1 MGGKQPHAGERL
13 IGGGPLRHTRKV
25 VLIMSSQT
33 YRLAFVSNSNSIAEV
48 VRDYASRQGVQVE
61 IRLATMEKA
70 VPVAR
75 QLLDTGTEVV
85 LGGGGTGKLLRQHL
99 KRPVI
104 TIARSHLDVLRALRK
119 AREHGEH
126 IALTCY
132 DTPPDGMA
140 MLADLLGIHLNIVRF
155 LSTRELRQ
163 GIRRAVEAGVRCVV
177 GGGICAE
184 IAAARGCPA
193 VVVTPGTEVIQ
204 RALEEAVNIVVS
216 QRREQQKAAW
226 LRGIL
231 DSLHEG
237 IIGVSQQGHVVTC
250 NRQVVHL
257 LGTDPERTDATALLR
272 AMDVPRVLRSAEAEE
287 DSVRQVGR
295 QEFIINARPVM
306 VRGEME
312 GVVTA
317 FRLSSD
323 IRSIDRKLRER
334 LRHRGFTARH
344 RLEDLVGDSRVMT
357 MLRAK
362 AARFAGTEAA
372 VLIQGETGTGKELL
386 AHALHLAGARRAQ
399 PFVAI
404 NCAALPESLLE
415 SELFGYAEGAFT
427 GARRGGKDGLFVLA
441 HEGTIFLDEIAD
453 ISPSLQVRLLRVLE
467 AQEIMRVG
475 GDRVIPVNVRI
486 LSSSWKNLAQ
496 EVREGRFRADLYYRL
511 TTLCLYM
518 PPLRERRE
526 DIPLLTSALLR
537 RHGLPLECFSTRGL
551 ELLKN
556 YDWPGNIRE
565 LDALVRRYTLLLSGS
580 EPEDGL
586 LEDLLEELR
595 AASLPLVSGW
605 ESPGLSAG
613 TDKTTESVSDGG
625 PESDSQSLKT
635 QLEQHER
642 EIIRRALEQTG
653 NNRMCAAALLGISTN
668 TLWRKLKTL

>member
-1 MGGKQPHAGERL
+1 
-13 IGGGPLRHTRKV
+13 
-25 VLIMSSQT
+25 MSSQA
-33 YRLAFVSNSNSIAEV
+33 YRLAFVSNSDLIAEV
-48 VRDYASRQGVQVE
+48 VREYAAKQGLQVE

-75 QLLDTGTEVV
+75 QLLNTGTEVV

-132 DTPPDGMA
+132 DRPPDGMG
-140 MLADLLGIHLNIVRF
+140 MLADLLGIRLNIVRF
-155 LSTRELRQ
+155 LSTQELRQ
-163 GIRRAVEAGVRCVV
+163 GIRRAVEAGAQCVV
-177 GGGICAE
+177 GGGVCGE
-184 IAAARGCPA
+184 IATACGCPA
-193 VVVTPGTEVIQ
+193 VVVTPGAEVIQ
-204 RALEEAVNIVVS
+204 RALEEAVNIVLS
-216 QRREQQKAAW
+216 QRREQQEAAW

-237 IIGVSQQGHVVTC
+237 IIGVNQQGHVVTC
-250 NRQVVHL
+250 NRQAVHL
-257 LGTDPERTDATALLR
+257 LGTDPERSDATALLR
-272 AMDVPRVLRSAEAEE
+272 AMDVPQVLRSAEARE
-287 DSVRQVGR
+287 DCVRQVGR
-295 QEFIINARPVM
+295 QEFIINARPV
-306 VRGEME
+306 VVQGEME

-334 LRHRGFTARH
+334 LRHRGFAARH
-344 RLEDLVGDSRVMT
+344 RLEDLVGDSRAMT

-386 AHALHLAGARRAQ
+386 AHALHLAGARRSQ

-467 AQEIMRVG
+467 AREIMRVG

-511 TTLCLYM
+511 TTLCLHM

-526 DIPLLTSALLR
+526 DIPALTSTLLR
-537 RHGLPLECFSTRGL
+537 RHGLPLECFSNRGL
-551 ELLKN
+551 GLLKN

-580 EPEDGL
+580 APEDEL
-586 LEDLLEELR
+586 LEELLEELR
-595 AASLPLVSGW
+595 TASLPPATGR
-605 ESPGLSAG
+605 ETAYPGAG
-613 TDKTTESVSDGG
+613 TDKSPGAAADGG
-625 PESDSQSLKT
+625 PESSGQSLKA
-635 QLEQHER
+635 QLERREG
-642 EIIRRALEQTG
+642 EIIRRTLEQTG
-653 NNRMCAAALLGISTN
+653 NNRMRAAALLGISTN
-668 TLWRKLKTL
+668 TLWRKLKTQ

>member
-1 MGGKQPHAGERL
+1 MG
-13 IGGGPLRHTRKV
+13 
-25 VLIMSSQT
+25 
-33 YRLAFVSNSNSIAEV
+33 
-48 VRDYASRQGVQVE
+48 
-61 IRLATMEKA
+61 
-70 VPVAR
+70 
-75 QLLDTGTEVV
+75 
-85 LGGGGTGKLLRQHL
+85 
-99 KRPVI
+99 
-104 TIARSHLDVLRALRK
+104 
-119 AREHGEH
+119 
-126 IALTCY
+126 
-132 DTPPDGMA
+132 
-140 MLADLLGIHLNIVRF
+140 MLADLLGIRLNIVRF
-155 LSTRELRQ
+155 LSTQELRQ
-163 GIRRAVEAGVRCVV
+163 GIRRAVEAGAQCVV
-177 GGGICAE
+177 GGGVCGE
-184 IAAARGCPA
+184 IAAACGCPA
-193 VVVTPGTEVIQ
+193 VVVTPGGEVIQ
-204 RALEEAVNIVVS
+204 RALEEAVNIVIS
-216 QRREQQKAAW
+216 QRREQQEAAW

-237 IIGVSQQGHVVTC
+237 IIGVNQQGHVVTC
-250 NRQVVHL
+250 NRQAVHL

-272 AMDVPRVLRSAEAEE
+272 AMDVPQVLKSAEARE

-295 QEFIINARPVM
+295 QEFIINARPV
-306 VRGEME
+306 VVQGEME

-334 LRHRGFTARH
+334 LRHRGFAARH
-344 RLEDLVGDSRVMT
+344 RLEDLVGDSRAMT

-386 AHALHLAGARRAQ
+386 AHALHLAGARRSQ

-467 AQEIMRVG
+467 AREIMRVG

-511 TTLCLYM
+511 TTLCLHM

-526 DIPLLTSALLR
+526 DIPALTSTLLR
-537 RHGLPLECFSTRGL
+537 RHGLPLECFSNRGL

-580 EPEDGL
+580 APEDEL
-586 LEDLLEELR
+586 LEELLEELR
-595 AASLPLVSGW
+595 TASLPPATGR
-605 ESPGLSAG
+605 EIAYPGAG
-613 TDKTTESVSDGG
+613 TDKSPGTAADGG
-625 PESDSQSLKT
+625 PKPGGQSLKA
-635 QLEQHER
+635 QLERREG
-642 EIIRRALEQTG
+642 EIIRRTLEQTG
-653 NNRMCAAALLGISTN
+653 NNRMRAAALLGISTN
-668 TLWRKLKTL
+668 TLWRKLKTQ